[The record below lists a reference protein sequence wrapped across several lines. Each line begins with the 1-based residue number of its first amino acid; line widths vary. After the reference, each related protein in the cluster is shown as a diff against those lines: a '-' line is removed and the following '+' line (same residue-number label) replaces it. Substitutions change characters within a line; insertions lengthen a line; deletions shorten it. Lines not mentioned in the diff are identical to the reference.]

1 MELLFQI
8 SYFVFGI
15 FLIFYGIKTFK
26 NSEKIYLERKNKK
39 YKTAYEKWA
48 NEKNTPFFIKFS
60 ALVIIFFGIVSIIL
74 ILYNLFYR

>member
-26 NSEKIYLERKNKK
+26 NSERIYLERKNKK

-48 NEKNTPFFIKFS
+48 NEKNTPIFIKFS
-60 ALVIIFFGIVSIIL
+60 AVGIIFFGTISIIL
-74 ILYNLFYR
+74 ILYKLFYR